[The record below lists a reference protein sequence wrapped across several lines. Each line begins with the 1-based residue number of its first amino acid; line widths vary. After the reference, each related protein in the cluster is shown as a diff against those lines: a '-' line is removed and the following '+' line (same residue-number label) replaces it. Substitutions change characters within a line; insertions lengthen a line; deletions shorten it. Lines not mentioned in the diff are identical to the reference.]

1 MAEGNPE
8 LALIGSIP
16 VFGDAA
22 QATGKVVNELLSAI
36 GKNKIVKVL
45 PEGKSLVSNIDALKK
60 KINTA
65 SKKLKEQYD

>member
-1 MAEGNPE
+1 M
-8 LALIGSIP
+8 P

-22 QATGKVVNELLSAI
+22 QATGKVINELASAV

-45 PEGKSLVSNIDALKK
+45 PEGKSLASNIDVLKK
-60 KINTA
+60 KIKTA